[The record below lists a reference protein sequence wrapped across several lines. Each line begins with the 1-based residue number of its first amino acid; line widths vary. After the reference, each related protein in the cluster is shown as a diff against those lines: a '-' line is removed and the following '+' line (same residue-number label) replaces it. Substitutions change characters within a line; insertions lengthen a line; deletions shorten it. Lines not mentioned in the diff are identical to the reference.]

1 MPLPRLV
8 LALLLPIGLLSCAG
22 GGPASPSPV
31 ISTPARPNV
40 LLEVSEAT
48 CCNRS
53 TVSSSD
59 VPTINYPVCRSLSIS
74 GDGSITYTQHLTVF
88 GADGI
93 PYFTRAF
100 GGEETLTSGFVL
112 VGCTGGVVD
121 HDLSRTGDSY
131 TYRVEY
137 RTDSGAVGFAE
148 GTAPYKQLTPFRTG
162 IVISQFRS
170 RGPNGAEDQFVELTN
185 VSASPV
191 DIDDWS
197 LQGSSSASSVGLQ
210 NDLAGVVLP
219 GCSVLMISNST
230 VRFDVPVYS
239 GIVRGDI
246 YMRPRLND
254 TIGIAVR
261 TRSGQIVDQVA
272 MSENTVFREGTP
284 LEPFG
289 PANTDRAYVRIADT
303 GDNRRDFQMR
313 SPSAPRNRSMC
324 NATTLASSSGLR
336 Y

>member
-1 MPLPRLV
+1 MPLRRLGF
-8 LALLLPIGLLSCAG
+8 ALFIASGLLSCTG
-22 GGPASPSPV
+22 RGPAAPSPV
-31 ISTPARPNV
+31 MPITPTV
-40 LLEVSEAT
+40 LLEVTEAT

-53 TVSSSD
+53 TVSSSA
-59 VPTINYPVCRSLSIS
+59 VPTISYPVCRSLRIS
-74 GDGSITYTQHLTVF
+74 GASSITYTQHLTVF
-88 GADGI
+88 GADGD
-93 PYFTRAF
+93 PYFTRSF
-100 GGEETLTSGFVL
+100 GGEETLSSGLVR
-112 VGCTGGVVD
+112 VGCTSGVID
-121 HDLSRTGDSY
+121 HDLSRTGYRY

-137 RTDSGAVGFAE
+137 RTDSGAAGVAE
-148 GTAPYKQLTPFRTG
+148 GTAPYKQLMPFLTG

-191 DIDDWS
+191 DIDDWY
-197 LQGSSSASSVGLQ
+197 LQGSSSVSSVGLA
-210 NDLAGVVLP
+210 NDLSGVVP
-219 GCSVLMISNST
+219 AGCSVLVVSNST

-246 YMRPRLND
+246 YMRPRLDD
-254 TIGIAVR
+254 TIGMAVR
-261 TRSGQIVDQVA
+261 TRSGQVVDQVA
-272 MSENTVFREGTP
+272 MSNNTVFKEGTP

-313 SPSAPRNRSMC
+313 SPSAPRNRSLC
-324 NATTLASSSGLR
+324 GATTVISSSGLR